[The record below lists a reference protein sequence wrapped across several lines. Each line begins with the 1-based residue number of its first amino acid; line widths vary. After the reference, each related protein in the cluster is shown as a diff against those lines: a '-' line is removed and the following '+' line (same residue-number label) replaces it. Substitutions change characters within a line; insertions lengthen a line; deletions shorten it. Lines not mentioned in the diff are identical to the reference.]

1 MRSAEKKKGREEIY
15 IFIFLFSPSLSLPIS
30 KRESSSNGMASN
42 SNYNTM
48 TGRYGVRTREHTA
61 AAALV
66 HSKSAVLCCWNKK
79 GLKLLGLLHSNGLF
93 VSLHTIIA
101 VRHTEDVLP
110 HLEGL
115 LHVFL
120 CLLVFFRQSLL
131 WWWLTLSD
139 PAGADSFKWSRN
151 EWTQNNKKTWKLQK
165 TEKRQ
170 MSLNSIIH
178 DLRDNFSFPP
188 VGRGFFSWWARV
200 SSSKRKSLFPE
211 WSGWEKRSREAKV
224 NVDRRLRRILAPMC
238 VIILW
243 PFKISHFF

>member
-120 CLLVFFRQSLL
+120 CLLVFFVNHFYDDD
-131 WWWLTLSD
+131 WLSQIQPGLIHSNDPEMSEHKTTKKHENYKKLRSD
-139 PAGADSFKWSRN
+139 KW
-151 EWTQNNKKTWKLQK
+151 
-165 TEKRQ
+165 
-170 MSLNSIIH
+170 
-178 DLRDNFSFPP
+178 
-188 VGRGFFSWWARV
+188 V
-200 SSSKRKSLFPE
+200 
-211 WSGWEKRSREAKV
+211 
-224 NVDRRLRRILAPMC
+224 
-238 VIILW
+238 
-243 PFKISHFF
+243 